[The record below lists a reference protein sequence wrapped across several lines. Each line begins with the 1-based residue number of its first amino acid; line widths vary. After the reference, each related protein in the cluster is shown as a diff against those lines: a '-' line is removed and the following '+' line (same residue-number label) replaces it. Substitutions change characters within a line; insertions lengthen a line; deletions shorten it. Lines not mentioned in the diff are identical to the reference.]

1 MIQPRRGAG
10 ALALLALTLGTGG
23 CWGDDSPSVS
33 ARGEVVVER
42 ADGSRVTFRGPLRAW
57 CAPWGHGFLGHALH
71 VGTYDP
77 EDPKA
82 SFWILY
88 VNEAE
93 LGSPTRFRFPNSP
106 FDRGVRPRGA
116 LLFVNDTPLDN
127 ELSTDQVGAAGA
139 ATVEA
144 AACEVDQDVSVDV
157 DATLGS
163 EYEGGPSVT
172 ARGRVS
178 VTIGEPIKLP

>member
-1 MIQPRRGAG
+1 
-10 ALALLALTLGTGG
+10 
-23 CWGDDSPSVS
+23 
-33 ARGEVVVER
+33 
-42 ADGSRVTFRGPLRAW
+42 
-57 CAPWGHGFLGHALH
+57 
-71 VGTYDP
+71 
-77 EDPKA
+77 
-82 SFWILY
+82 
-88 VNEAE
+88 
-93 LGSPTRFRFPNSP
+93 
-106 FDRGVRPRGA
+106 
-116 LLFVNDTPLDN
+116 VNDTPLDN